1 MPIRASEYYSTEKA
15 AQQASSIVLYFYTPI
30 QISPIDSSY
39 LAEFVVDGPGDQ
51 RGLAHPGVSEEDHAA
66 QLPAAVAAVHPHR
79 ERGGI
84 GLQGEKSLIFQTFTK
99 EAETYTL

>member
-1 MPIRASEYYSTEKA
+1 MQPVQWGLQCPSGHLNIIRPRRQRSK
-15 AQQASSIVLYFYTPI
+15 QALSFYTSI

-79 ERGGI
+79 ERERWDRTARREI
-84 GLQGEKSLIFQTFTK
+84 INVPNLH
-99 EAETYTL
+99 